1 MNNFKPT
8 KAETVIWHIFLVA
21 VGAALTGGA
30 PAILEYLAGTN
41 VDVAFN
47 LKLAVAGA
55 LGAFVAS
62 IATSF
67 KKDGSATQN
76 LLQAALDLLGQVHEA
91 VTVQTVV
98 TPPTPLAR
106 AVEPQP
112 IVLPRPPINMSAHP
126 TWQQPPIQILSQPVQ
141 MPAQPL
147 QGTYV
152 QPNVFP
158 QSGQAVDNTTTFVQP
173 TPPAWSTDLHFG
185 DSMPNLPAIPKQ

>member
-1 MNNFKPT
+1 MQNFKPT

-62 IATSF
+62 LATSF

-98 TPPTPLAR
+98 APPTPLAR

-112 IVLPRPPINMSAHP
+112 IMLVP
-126 TWQQPPIQILSQPVQ
+126 QPVQ
-141 MPAQPL
+141 MPAQP
-147 QGTYV
+147 
-152 QPNVFP
+152 
-158 QSGQAVDNTTTFVQP
+158 ATTTFVQPAMVQSVQSPFINPLSATATATQP

-185 DSMPNLPAIPKQ
+185 DSIPNLQAIPKQ

>member
-62 IATSF
+62 LATSF

-98 TPPTPLAR
+98 APPTPLAR

-112 IVLPRPPINMSAHP
+112 IMLVP
-126 TWQQPPIQILSQPVQ
+126 QPVQ

-152 QPNVFP
+152 QPNLDATASQPVYMP
-158 QSGQAVDNTTTFVQP
+158 SLNTTAGASQQI
-173 TPPAWSTDLHFG
+173 PPAWSTDLHFG
-185 DSMPNLPAIPKQ
+185 DSIPNLQAIPKQ